1 MRSQRPQTAIL
12 SVAAARFV
20 AVAVAAVIGSGCGAV
35 SSMKNDGVSN
45 PITPEQ
51 SRARL
56 VDAAHEIVETVGL
69 QVIEPAYFWHS
80 SCNDQGDPPF
90 RGEMRIPYPRAASF
104 EASDAEVAQM
114 IERLQ
119 TKGWTTDPGAN
130 THGNAVTKNA
140 VSAIFYPQNA
150 ADATRSINL
159 SGECRDVTTTKETK
173 GDVEDV
179 NLSS

>member
-1 MRSQRPQTAIL
+1 MPNM
-12 SVAAARFV
+12 SVRKAHAAAAIIT
-20 AVAVAAVIGSGCGAV
+20 AVTVVTLLSGCDIV

-51 SRARL
+51 SRAQ
-56 VDAAHEIVETVGL
+56 VIDAAKEIAGILNL

-80 SCNDQGDPPF
+80 SCNDQGDAPF
-90 RGEMRIPYPRAASF
+90 RGEMRIPYPLAASF

-114 IERLQ
+114 IQRLQ

-130 THGNAVTKNA
+130 THGRAVTKND

-150 ADATRSINL
+150 IDETRSINL
-159 SGECRDVTTTKETK
+159 SGECRDVTTTKDTK
-173 GDVEDV
+173 GNVEDV
-179 NLSS
+179 NLSTH

>member
-1 MRSQRPQTAIL
+1 MPNMTVRTTRAVQVIITAVTMMAL
-12 SVAAARFV
+12 A
-20 AVAVAAVIGSGCGAV
+20 SGCDIV

-51 SRARL
+51 SRAQV
-56 VDAAHEIVETVGL
+56 VDAAKEIASILNL

-80 SCNDQGDPPF
+80 SCNDQGDAPF

-114 IERLQ
+114 IQRLQ
-119 TKGWTTDPGAN
+119 TKGWTTDSDAN
-130 THGNAVTKNA
+130 THGNAVKKNA
-140 VSAIFYPQNA
+140 VEAIFYPQNA

-159 SGECRDVTTTKETK
+159 SGECRDVTTTKDTK

-179 NLSS
+179 NLSKA

>member
-1 MRSQRPQTAIL
+1 M
-12 SVAAARFV
+12 SVCTTR
-20 AVAVAAVIGSGCGAV
+20 AVAAIITAVTVAALGSGCDIV

-51 SRARL
+51 SRTQV
-56 VDAAHEIVETVGL
+56 VDAAREIVETLGL
-69 QVIEPAYFWHS
+69 QAIEPAYFWHS

-90 RGEMRIPYPRAASF
+90 RGEMRIPYPLAASF

-114 IERLQ
+114 IQRLQ
-119 TKGWTTDPGAN
+119 TKGWTTDPDAN

-150 ADATRSINL
+150 ADATRSIHL
-159 SGECRDVTTTKETK
+159 SGECRDVTTTKDTK

-179 NLSS
+179 DLSRP